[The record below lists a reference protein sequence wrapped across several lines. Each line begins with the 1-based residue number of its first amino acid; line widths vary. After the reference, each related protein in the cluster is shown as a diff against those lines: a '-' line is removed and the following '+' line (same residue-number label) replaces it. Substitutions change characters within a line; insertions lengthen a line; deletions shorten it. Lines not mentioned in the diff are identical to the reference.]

1 MSKSKSTRGKAYK
14 PKYSQLP
21 SGIPGIAIGHDQ
33 NPANA
38 GFVTRTTGRYFA
50 AMLAGSEDWTPH
62 QMNELI
68 LGLNISQ
75 KVLAYYPKYSNPVVS
90 SAVADLLELVKS
102 IRARRER
109 AGRYGVSGDELI
121 KLRRVVRVLDTL
133 LGSVPLARIAKCE
146 DDVFKWHRKNG
157 AHVYG
162 KAVAA

>member
-50 AMLAGSEDWTPH
+50 AMLAASGDWTPH

-75 KVLAYYPKYSNPVVS
+75 KVLAYYPEYVTPKTST
-90 SAVADLLELVKS
+90 AVGDLLGVVKS

-109 AGRYGVSGDELI
+109 TDKYGVTGDELI
-121 KLRRVVRVLDTL
+121 KLRNAVVVLDTL

-146 DDVFKWHRKNG
+146 DDVFKWHQKNG
-157 AHVYG
+157 AYKYERVL
-162 KAVAA
+162 A